1 MSSYSS
7 FPQHQLITENWR
19 SYSST
24 PLLLSEGLNAK
35 DLLIDVLQIAADT
48 GAIAVTAGLGGDTLV
63 DVVVAIDVGTDAIK
77 EVDNLV
83 SEAGEIGSVLTA
95 AAKLDLSADTERF
108 YNDTKDLLKRVVA
121 NQIAGETAKE
131 FIESAASALKM
142 IVSRLV
148 RAIGK
153 WVSALL
159 PDDFGLAG
167 PAFESTIGTAIKAAV
182 DNAYV
187 AAEGALG
194 ALGDT
199 AKLITSGPALQEWLV
214 SLLNQMIA
222 PLKELQEVLATPDPE
237 KQGWFKSGV
246 ASLQKRGEEAVESA
260 IPTFLQWGRELGL
273 DIDTSWEDYLEMM
286 GSLPNN
292 NPIKIGYE
300 KGLPYLI
307 DWLEGLRDET
317 VPKAAAI
324 MHKLISALFA
334 ALGLLQML
342 SNDDEREE
350 ILSTATRTSDLDP
363 AGISDMDFD
372 LGLREQKTPQ
382 DMKVIMETWRRFSTT

>member
-1 MSSYSS
+1 MAAYSS

-19 SYSST
+19 SYAT
-24 PLLLSEGLNAK
+24 DPCLLSEGLNAK

-48 GAIAVTAGLGGDTLV
+48 GAIAISAGLGGDTLV
-63 DVVVAIDVGTDAIK
+63 DVVVAIDVGADAIK
-77 EVDNLV
+77 EVENLV

-95 AAKLDLSADTERF
+95 AAKLDLSADTESF
-108 YNDTKDLLKRVVA
+108 YNDTKDLLKRVVE
-121 NQIAGETAKE
+121 NQISGAAAKE

-167 PAFESTIGTAIKAAV
+167 PAFESTIGMAIKTAL
-182 DNAYV
+182 DNAYN
-187 AAEGALG
+187 AAEGALW
-194 ALGDT
+194 AMGDT

-214 SLLNQMIA
+214 GLLNKMIG
-222 PLKELQEVLATPDPE
+222 PLKQLQEVLANPDPE

-246 ASLQKRGEEAVESA
+246 ASIQKRGEEAVESA

-342 SNDDEREE
+342 SNDEEREE
-350 ILSTATRTSDLDP
+350 ILSISTRESDFDP
-363 AGISDMDFD
+363 AGISDMELD
-372 LGLREQKTPQ
+372 LGLREHRRPH
-382 DMKVIMETWRRFSTT
+382 DMKLIMGNWQKFVAE

>member
-1 MSSYSS
+1 
-7 FPQHQLITENWR
+7 
-19 SYSST
+19 
-24 PLLLSEGLNAK
+24 
-35 DLLIDVLQIAADT
+35 
-48 GAIAVTAGLGGDTLV
+48 
-63 DVVVAIDVGTDAIK
+63 
-77 EVDNLV
+77 LV

-95 AAKLDLSADTERF
+95 AAKLDLSADTESF
-108 YNDTKDLLKRVVA
+108 YNDTKDLLKRVVE
-121 NQIAGETAKE
+121 NQISGAAAKE

-167 PAFESTIGTAIKAAV
+167 PAFESTIGMAIKTAL
-182 DNAYV
+182 DNAYN
-187 AAEGALG
+187 AAEGALW
-194 ALGDT
+194 AMGDT

-214 SLLNQMIA
+214 NLLNKMIG
-222 PLKELQEVLATPDPE
+222 PLKQLQEVLANPDPE

-246 ASLQKRGEEAVESA
+246 ASIQKRGEEAVESA

-273 DIDTSWEDYLEMM
+273 DIDTNWEDYLEMM

-342 SNDDEREE
+342 SNDEEREE
-350 ILSTATRTSDLDP
+350 ILSISTRESDFDP
-363 AGISDMDFD
+363 AGISDMELD
-372 LGLREQKTPQ
+372 LGLREQKAPQ
-382 DMKVIMETWRRFSTT
+382 DMKVIMENWRRFSTT